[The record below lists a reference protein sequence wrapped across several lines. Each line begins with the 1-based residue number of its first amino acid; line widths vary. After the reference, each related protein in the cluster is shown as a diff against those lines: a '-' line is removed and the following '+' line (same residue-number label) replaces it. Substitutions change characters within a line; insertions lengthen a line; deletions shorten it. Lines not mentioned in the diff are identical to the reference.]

1 MKISSRDTCRRP
13 YLATNMAEA
22 DGLFKVA
29 HDAGN
34 GMIMTA
40 TAPWTTEKPT
50 ALLVLAD
57 GTVIEGKGI
66 GATGKV
72 QAEVCFNTAL
82 TGYEEILTDPSYLGQ
97 IVTFTFP
104 HIGNVGTN
112 EEDIEDLT
120 PAARH
125 GAVGVIFKADITD
138 PSNYRAAKHLDQ
150 WLKARGIIGLSG
162 IDTRALT
169 AWIRENG
176 MPNGVIAHDPNG
188 VFDIEQLKAD
198 AKAWS
203 GLEGLDLAKVASSGQ
218 SSQWSQTPWVWNEG
232 YGELGA
238 AEAKYHVVCLDYGV
252 KRNILR
258 LFAGLDCKVTVLP
271 ATAST
276 DEVLGLKPDGI
287 FLSNG
292 PGDPAA
298 TGEYAV
304 PVIKDLL
311 KSDIPLFGICLG
323 HQMLGLA
330 LGAKTAKMHQ
340 GHHGANHPVK
350 DHTTGKVEI
359 VSMNHGFAVD
369 SNSLPQGVEET
380 HVSLFDG
387 SNCGLRVSGKP
398 VFSVQHHPE
407 ASPGPQDSHYL
418 FRRFINL
425 VREKKG
431 EPALAERA

>member
-1 MKISSRDTCRRP
+1 
-13 YLATNMAEA
+13 
-22 DGLFKVA
+22 
-29 HDAGN
+29 
-34 GMIMTA
+34 MTG
-40 TAPWTTEKPT
+40 TAPQTPAWTPKKPT

-57 GTVIEGKGI
+57 GTVIEGTGI

-72 QAEVCFNTAL
+72 PAEVVFNTAL

-104 HIGNVGTN
+104 HIGNIGTN
-112 EEDIEDLT
+112 DEDIEDLT
-120 PAARH
+120 PAARR

-138 PSNYRAAKHLDQ
+138 PSNYRAAKDLDG
-150 WLKARGIIGLSG
+150 WLKSRGVIGLSG

-169 AWIRENG
+169 AWIREHG
-176 MPNGVIAHDPNG
+176 APNAVIAHDPNG
-188 VFDIEQLKAD
+188 VFDIEALKAE

-203 GLEGLDLAKVASSGQ
+203 GLEGLDLAKEATSGQ
-218 SSQWSQTPWVWNEG
+218 SSQWTEKPWVWNEG
-232 YGELGA
+232 FSELKP
-238 AEAKYHVVCLDYGV
+238 EDAKYHVVCIDYGV

-258 LFAGLDCKVTVLP
+258 LFTGLDCKVTVVP
-271 ATAST
+271 AQTSAE
-276 DEVLGLKPDGI
+276 DILALKPDGI

-304 PVIKDLL
+304 PVIQDIIKT
-311 KSDIPLFGICLG
+311 DIPTFGICLG

-330 LGAKTAKMHQ
+330 LGAKTEKMHQ

-369 SNSLPQGVEET
+369 SKSLPQGVEET
-380 HVSLFDG
+380 HISLFDG
-387 SNCGLRVSGKP
+387 TNCGLRLAGKP

-431 EPALAERA
+431 EPALAER